1 MFSRWAQTTFLA
13 LGNRNYRTLWL
24 GTTVAFLA
32 FMMSS
37 IVQSVVA
44 FDITGKNG
52 AVGFVALGMG
62 VSTIVLAPFGGVIAD
77 RVSKRMLVLI
87 GQTVI
92 AINFVAVGA
101 LIVSDHITLAA
112 LAASTFVM
120 GSVFAFIA
128 PARQAWIG
136 ELVRGPELRNA
147 IALQQVGMTGTRVV
161 GPFLAGGLIALS
173 FVGTGGAYIFMGGLF
188 AYVIFTLLQLPPTTA
203 RAGGGKS
210 IFGDF
215 KLGWDHIKSRPRL
228 ALLVLSFMGVIM
240 AGFSYQ
246 VVLPG
251 YLENQLHRSPNNISL
266 MFGVSAI
273 SGLVVTLGIAG
284 AANSRHAWRMMI
296 VGGALLG
303 LALMLTAVSVNFTQA
318 LGAMLIVGAGS
329 SAFQLLNN
337 ALVMEESDPA
347 FYGRV
352 MSLTM
357 MAWGLNGI
365 VGLPFGL
372 FADAVGERQTLF
384 LMGAL
389 VVAVAA
395 GTAFFHALLGRAPE
409 PIPAHVATVAGGE

>member
-1 MFSRWAQTTFLA
+1 
-13 LGNRNYRTLWL
+13 
-24 GTTVAFLA
+24 
-32 FMMSS
+32 
-37 IVQSVVA
+37 
-44 FDITGKNG
+44 
-52 AVGFVALGMG
+52 
-62 VSTIVLAPFGGVIAD
+62 
-77 RVSKRMLVLI
+77 MLVLI